1 MANLL
6 TENDKILLEKMK
18 REALMNRERQ
28 RKFYEKNRDR
38 VNKER
43 RERYLLKRQSY
54 QKVLDKSK
62 QIESG
67 QSTEAEND
75 RINEID
81 KIIEFLKKQ
90 KISDGTMKQRINDT
104 KRFLGKLT
112 SCEDLLMCLKNSEKI
127 LSEIKNAKMPNGKP
141 YSDNTKKSAL
151 QSILYL
157 IDNYPP
163 LKNINKRP
171 FVEFYDL
178 MKVNNLVRVENL
190 QANDDETFDFNQMVK
205 SVKKKYGEK
214 SREFLL
220 ISFYDNLTAR
230 DDYNNLIIFDEN
242 IQKYNP
248 EDIDKKNNNYLVISK
263 TKTRKMTIIL
273 NKYKTSGKYKTI
285 NFVIPTKL
293 KNLTFDFIKTN
304 NLSHGDPLFGKKN
317 SLSKDIK
324 AILNGVD
331 INVSQSI
338 NALRHSKI
346 STEFKKISPEERIKL
361 TKKMAHSPI
370 TQVSYLRKLE
380 N

>member
-248 EDIDKKNNNYLVISK
+248 EDIDKKKNNYLVISK

>member
-43 RERYLLKRQSY
+43 RERYLLKRQAY